1 MLYKFVEERLSPLQ
15 KIPCPPGGLPL
26 IGHLLTLLRS
36 GGFLEKIRTWT
47 KQYPSMFILHPGF
60 GIGIGRSIKFFLI
73 LALSGK
79 GKLIPVQNRKSVA

>member
-47 KQYPSMFILHPGF
+47 KQYPSMFVLHPGF
-60 GIGIGRSIKFFLI
+60 GIGIGRSI
-73 LALSGK
+73 
-79 GKLIPVQNRKSVA
+79 R